1 MPLYEY
7 ECFLC
12 QQRFERIQRV
22 SDDPVKECPECG
34 GAVRRLLGV
43 PALQFKGSGFYI
55 TDYGKGNGN
64 GASPDRKEVEKAAES
79 SASTDSTPT
88 PPKKETT
95 KDSSAKTE
103 AKASSTNSEF

>member
-12 QQRFERIQRV
+12 GERFERIQKV
-22 SDDPVKECPECG
+22 SDPPIETCPFCQ

-55 TDYGKGNGN
+55 TDYVKKDKPQEATEPAT
-64 GASPDRKEVEKAAES
+64 ASTAEKPKA
-79 SASTDSTPT
+79 SAS
-88 PPKKETT
+88 
-95 KDSSAKTE
+95 SSESKGS
-103 AKASSTNSEF
+103 KPSGGDG